1 MSEQLKQQL
10 LDETSRVLK
19 PRVLDSGLLLYLRMA
34 SWKPSGPHEKIKVA
48 TAAVRLLIEARSN
61 FHYRQLQTY

>member
-19 PRVLDSGLLLYLRMA
+19 PRVLDSGLLLLLLYLRMA
-34 SWKPSGPHEKIKVA
+34 SWKPSGPPLLK
-48 TAAVRLLIEARSN
+48 TAIPALAVI
-61 FHYRQLQTY
+61 